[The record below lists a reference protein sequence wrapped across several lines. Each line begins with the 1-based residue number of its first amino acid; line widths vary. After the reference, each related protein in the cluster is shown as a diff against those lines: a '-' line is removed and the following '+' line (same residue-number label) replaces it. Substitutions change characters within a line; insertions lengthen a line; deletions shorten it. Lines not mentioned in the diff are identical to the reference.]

1 MKTYKKIDLYF
12 QGDYVC
18 STNQSKTCKD
28 AVKRYL
34 EIAEN
39 SKHSFCGT
47 TRLQDMILKRP
58 QDLKA
63 YFDKTR
69 I

>member
-12 QGDYVC
+12 NGDYLF
-18 STNQSKTCKD
+18 STNQAKTCKQ
-28 AVKRYL
+28 AIARVI

-47 TRLQDMILKRP
+47 TRIQDAILKNP
-58 QDLKA
+58 KLLKA
-63 YFDKTR
+63 YFDKDAK
-69 I
+69 